1 MNLDL
6 NNVLSAVYDLKYNPI
21 TFDFAV
27 FLGVVEQNRIFLKA
41 SSIHLWIV
49 TGEYRKKSLRDN
61 FLSEDQKDWRVE
73 HILIPLARRLP
84 SITQISIV
92 PNLETRP
99 TGYVLP
105 LEFPVQRVAPYVAA
119 ITNELFT
126 KKISPICFEPSCHA
140 LDIVRNLFQNKEI
153 VSITIRDSEIFKHRN
168 TSYEEIIKM
177 VNGFIDLGIQPIIIP
192 DHDSFLIRRFPS
204 ELWPYLYPDAALD
217 LDLRMAVASFSIMNF
232 GPSNG
237 PVASLFLTKG
247 VKIFQ
252 YDLLKSDHTGLG
264 AVKGWE
270 ITNGFAVGQT
280 FPWAENG
287 SRLRWIDYTAEN
299 VLSDFSNLF
308 NLSGV

>member
-1 MNLDL
+1 MSIDS
-6 NNVLSAVYDLKYNPI
+6 NNILSAVYDLKFNPI

-27 FLGVVEQNRIFLKA
+27 FLGIVEQNRIYLKA
-41 SSIHLWIV
+41 CSIHLWIV
-49 TGEYRKKSLRDN
+49 IGEYRKKTDRDI

-73 HILIPLARRLP
+73 HILLPLANRLP
-84 SITQISIV
+84 SVTKISIV

-105 LEFPVQRVAPYVAA
+105 LEFPVKRVTPYVVA
-119 ITNELFT
+119 ITNELFA
-126 KKISPICFEPSCHA
+126 KKISPVCFEPSCYA
-140 LDIVRNLFQNKEI
+140 LDIVRNLFQNKKT

-168 TSYEEIIKM
+168 TSYEEVVKM
-177 VNGFIDLGIQPIIIP
+177 VNGFVEFGILPIVIP
-192 DHDSFLIRRFPS
+192 DHDSFLLRRFPS

-217 LDLRMAVASFSIMNF
+217 IDLRMAVACFSIINF

-252 YDLLKSDHTGLG
+252 YDLLKSNHTGMG
-264 AVKGWE
+264 VVKGWE
-270 ITNGFAVGQT
+270 LSNGFAVGQT
-280 FPWAENG
+280 FPWSEND

-299 VLSDFSNLF
+299 VLNDFSKLF
-308 NLSGV
+308 N